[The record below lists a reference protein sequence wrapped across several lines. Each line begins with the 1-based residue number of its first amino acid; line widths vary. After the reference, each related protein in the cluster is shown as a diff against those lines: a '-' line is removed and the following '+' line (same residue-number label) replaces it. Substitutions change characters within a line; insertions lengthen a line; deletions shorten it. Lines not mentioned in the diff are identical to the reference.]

1 MFLAVSMVKDHP
13 PVYENT
19 PSRCSDN
26 DDDADD
32 ADACVLM
39 MKSKCENNLE
49 FSGYAGGR
57 GG

>member
-1 MFLAVSMVKDHP
+1 MFFTVRMVYKSD
-13 PVYENT
+13 

-26 DDDADD
+26 DDNADN
-32 ADACVLM
+32 ADACALM

-57 GG
+57 VG